1 MMQRLSTRVAVQ
13 RSLRREHDGLIA
25 DLQAFKRARM
35 VGANPLPDPASSCD
49 LCATPIP
56 ERCLAVLDCRPFHIA
71 CANRV
76 LRDEMAALGRFFRDN
91 GLYTFVR
98 WHTFF
103 TNPPLTIT
111 ESQLDEGLSVID
123 KALDIT
129 DRAVKD

>member
-76 LRDEMAALGRFFRDN
+76 LRDEMAALGAFTE
-91 GLYTFVR
+91 LAVR
-98 WHTFF
+98 RTANLIERTAH
-103 TNPPLTIT
+103 LVR
-111 ESQLDEGLSVID
+111 ESR
-123 KALDIT
+123 ALCG
-129 DRAVKD
+129 